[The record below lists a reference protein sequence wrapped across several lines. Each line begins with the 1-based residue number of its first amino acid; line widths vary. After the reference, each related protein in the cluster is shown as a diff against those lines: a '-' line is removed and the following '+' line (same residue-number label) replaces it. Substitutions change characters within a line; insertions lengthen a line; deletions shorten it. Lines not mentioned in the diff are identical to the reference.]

1 MNPGDIVLVLLP
13 GVVPGTF
20 KLRPALFL
28 APLPGPYQ
36 TILVCGISTRM
47 GNLALN

>member
-36 TILVCGISTRM
+36 TILVCGIVREWATSR
-47 GNLALN
+47 